1 MLALLLLLS
10 NGSAGNKTLENSDKF
25 YSFVMSGVGLP
36 VEVQATSRQEKVP
49 FIIKMTG
56 GLQINIFRI

>member
-1 MLALLLLLS
+1 M
-10 NGSAGNKTLENSDKF
+10 ENSDKF

-56 GLQINIFRI
+56 GAFRKIFLEFEN